1 MTITVPVPTVLLH
14 FRCATCHVVM
24 TALREADTAAIDC
37 PICGALAPRYKE
49 LP

>member
-1 MTITVPVPTVLLH
+1 MTRPAPRPPVLLR

-24 TALREADTAAIDC
+24 TSLREADTAAIDC